1 MGHLTKIA
9 QEVLEKHKDESKPVY
24 KEEIY
29 IDGIHEYNYI
39 KDVDENKDI
48 SIHTLYYSD
57 SSEWSESTK
66 NTLALQ
72 LVDDGNGIIIE
83 QLSTKKGIN
92 YLETEQLH
100 IILRLHSQPS
110 AYEISQPATKTSF

>member
-1 MGHLTKIA
+1 MAHLSENEAVK
-9 QEVLEKHKDESKPVY
+9 LH

-29 IDGIHEYNYI
+29 IDGIHEYDYVR
-39 KDVDENKDI
+39 DDETKDI
-48 SIHTLYYSD
+48 TVHTLYYSD
-57 SSEWSESTK
+57 GLEWSESTR

-72 LVDDGNGIIIE
+72 LIDHGNGIKIE

-100 IILRLHSQPS
+100 IMLRLHSQPT